1 MHDCLFP
8 PFPIPYP
15 RLLVAISNVLSKYPA
30 SSQVFLDCY
39 VALVACKSSLPPQAT
54 DAIMTLHSRA
64 LASFPQLMV
73 KKNMELIDT
82 ALNVVILLWSHYP
95 RQLPPTCN
103 MDHLSVVVNAALD
116 VGTHGDKSGAIQV
129 GKDVVSCLMRLLND
143 EQLKEME
150 SSGIGRNLRSL
161 LSYYDEMS
169 TETLQQIVVGV
180 GMLAELKFEM
190 EQFVDENLHSS
201 LLFAAQKHFSH
212 TTLQQL
218 IWRLLSMLVQRNH
231 SFANHLL
238 SCGVLSAIVSIM
250 QNEGYHLLPLVRF
263 LTICCHQVPNPFMV
277 YCLEN
282 KELLEQLLLVAH
294 PDSKMGL
301 ESVTNTCDF
310 FSFLCSKV
318 PPSHI
323 GQVVDLG
330 VVLQLEDCARKW
342 PEACMLP
349 ACIAIE
355 GLSVPFPAEKLT
367 EDFKQKKEKL
377 FAANHHLFVR
387 DMLSDPVVYVNG
399 TLVELIYITF
409 QKLLRV
415 STPDGLRRMCDKDF
429 VEFFVIAFV
438 RDTLAFPNQTN
449 RIVFTAHYFVFQM
462 QHKECFE
469 HLKEC
474 GFHDSVVGL
483 ISSSSSYD
491 LTVTS
496 MGLMATL
503 MGKYHDHFKN
513 VKMLLDT
520 PLPNLLVT
528 KCKEYGYRPK
538 SQFGDD
544 FSRVLLN
551 LTADKD
557 MSLELHKRGFMSQ
570 LIDLMHSNFIS
581 VIRRSVIHAI
591 GNIALGGQSIKQEL
605 YDKQFYEILLGT
617 LERELERGDSFLL
630 SACCRVLH
638 ILASGDWAKR
648 KFVER
653 GCIELLLRL
662 LRTRKDNPEVSWRP
676 LGLLSSIG
684 FIAVSNRRYVLTPEV
699 VQAIVRILQESRN
712 GKVISYTVLIF
723 LACGELDE
731 GAIQLRELGIEHHLK
746 MAMENTE
753 YKTQAPD
760 LVRWGSHVLEKQ
772 YVFTLLAPPEVMSVS
787 TLPPPLSASVNR
799 QVDWPHTP
807 PQFNSH
813 MDGQMHDRHS
823 HKLLPLEES
832 YFVPQHPMA
841 PELSDSAKQQLRALG
856 LNPDQPL
863 FRVGRV
869 YGSTHGFCSNCDKEG
884 TSEELVFRPQS
895 LTPHQYQQ
903 LIDRGWYRRG
913 GVKMFRLR
921 CNHNVY
927 CCDWETRVN
936 VLNFDHRKHK
946 SYVRVL
952 KRMKKAP
959 KELTVETL
967 PTHFSR
973 EAFDLYND
981 YHVHKHDKPR
991 KSEFSYCEHIVNS
1004 PLMPQ
1009 TIDGIDYGTFHQLYR
1024 FDGKLVAIGIID
1036 VVPKGVVSIY
1046 MWYDVSKDVSKFSF
1060 GVYSAL
1066 KEIELVCSYN
1076 EKNTNMRNY
1085 YLQGWNEGNKKLSY
1099 KANYSPEDFYCPCI
1113 VEDWVEELEGVKQ
1126 CQQECIQQKKKQL
1139 EGEEGRGKEES
1150 VEINGSQVV
1159 QKDQTSETS
1168 SAAANSCNS
1177 HEKEKQDDTT
1187 DGPEEGADK
1196 SKDDKGAGDKPSGPA
1211 YHCEA
1216 FPNDLA
1222 HYTAQTGHS
1231 KVDVSQIVVCLNHAE
1246 YTTFSEAMQRYKVP
1260 EPQQKMMEQRYTELI
1275 VALTPELVSQLVID
1289 LKVCGS
1295 HRERGGSSSIALQ
1308 EGTI

>member
-1 MHDCLFP
+1 MG
-8 PFPIPYP
+8 
-15 RLLVAISNVLSKYPA
+15 
-30 SSQVFLDCY
+30 
-39 VALVACKSSLPPQAT
+39 
-54 DAIMTLHSRA
+54 
-64 LASFPQLMV
+64 
-73 KKNMELIDT
+73 
-82 ALNVVILLWSHYP
+82 
-95 RQLPPTCN
+95 
-103 MDHLSVVVNAALD
+103 HLSVVVNTALD
-116 VGTHGDKSGAIQV
+116 IGTHGDKFGAIQV
-129 GKDVVSCLMRLLND
+129 GKDLVSYLMRLLSD
-143 EQLKEME
+143 EQLKELE
-150 SSGIGRNLRSL
+150 STGVGRNLRSL
-161 LSYYDEMS
+161 ISYYDEMS

-190 EQFVDENLHSS
+190 EQFIDENLHSS

-212 TTLQQL
+212 PTIQQL
-218 IWRLLSMLVQRNH
+218 IWRLLSMLVRRNH
-231 SFANHLL
+231 TFANHLL
-238 SCGVLSAIVSIM
+238 SCEVLPAIVSIM
-250 QNEGYHLLPLVRF
+250 QKEGYHLLPLVRF

-277 YCLEN
+277 HCLKN
-282 KELLEQLLLVAH
+282 RELLEQLLLVAH

-310 FSFLCSKV
+310 LAFLCSKV

-323 GQVVDLG
+323 SLVVDLG
-330 VVLQLEDCARKW
+330 VVLHLEDCARKW

-355 GLSVPFPAEKLT
+355 GLSVPFPVEKLT

-377 FAANHHLFVR
+377 FTADHHLFVK

-415 STPDGLRRMCDKDF
+415 STPDALRRMCDKEF

-438 RDTLAFPNQTN
+438 RDTSAFPNQAN
-449 RIVFTAHYFVFQM
+449 RIAFTAHYFVFQM
-462 QHKECFE
+462 KHKECFE
-469 HLKEC
+469 HLKES

-483 ISSSSSYD
+483 IGSSSSYD

-496 MGLMATL
+496 MGLMASL

-513 VKMLLDT
+513 VKMLLNT
-520 PLPNLLVT
+520 ALPDLLVA
-528 KCKEYGYRPK
+528 KCREYGCKPK

-551 LTADKD
+551 LTADKE
-557 MSLELHKRGFMSQ
+557 MSLELHKRGYMSQ
-570 LIDLMHSNFIS
+570 LIDLMNESFIS
-581 VIRRSVIHAI
+581 IIRRSIIHAV
-591 GNIALGGQSIKQEL
+591 GNIALGGQNIKQEL
-605 YDKQFYEILLGT
+605 YDKEFYEVLLGT
-617 LERELERGDSFLL
+617 LERELERGDAYLL

-653 GCIELLLRL
+653 GCVELLLRL
-662 LRTRKDNPEVSWRP
+662 LRTRKDNPEMSWRP

-699 VQAIVRILQESRN
+699 VQAIARLLQESRN

-731 GAIQLRELGIEHHLK
+731 GAIQLRELGIEYNLK

-787 TLPPPLSASVNR
+787 ILPPPLSASADC
-799 QVDWPHTP
+799 QVDWPHKP
-807 PQFNSH
+807 SQFNSLVE
-813 MDGQMHDRHS
+813 MDGQMHSGHS
-823 HKLLPLEES
+823 PRLLPLEKS

-921 CNHNVY
+921 CNHNVL

-936 VLNFDHRKHK
+936 VLNFDHRNHR

-952 KRMKKAP
+952 KRMSKA
-959 KELTVETL
+959 KQKLTTETL

-981 YHVHKHDKPR
+981 YHVHKHDKPW

-1076 EKNTNMRNY
+1076 EKNANMRNY
-1085 YLQGWNEGNKKLSY
+1085 YLQGWNADNKKLSY

-1113 VEDWVEELEGVKQ
+1113 VEDWVEELEGVKR
-1126 CQQECIQQKKKQL
+1126 CQQECIQLKKKQR
-1139 EGEEGRGKEES
+1139 EREEGGGREEG
-1150 VEINGSQVV
+1150 VEMNGSEVA

-1177 HEKEKQDDTT
+1177 HEKEKQDDAT
-1187 DGPEEGADK
+1187 DGPGEEGAGKSEEDK
-1196 SKDDKGAGDKPSGPA
+1196 DAGNKPSGPA
-1211 YHCEA
+1211 YPCEA

-1222 HYTAQTGHS
+1222 HYTARTGQS
-1231 KVDVSQIVVCLNHAE
+1231 KVDVSKIVVCLNHAE
-1246 YTTFSEAMQRYKVP
+1246 YTTLGEAMRQYQVP
-1260 EPQQKMMEQRYTELI
+1260 EPQRKIMEQRYVELI

-1295 HRERGGSSSIALQ
+1295 HRQRGGSSSVAVQ
-1308 EGTI
+1308 KSTT